1 MLAVNIQPSCGGA
14 SRVGR
19 RNRRLKSGFTHISTM
34 MAKAKGAQMGSRRT
48 NAAMAIVLV
57 NNMASGSAC
66 ICIHGIVLR
75 LAVGSQW
82 LAEGV
87 GGLQEL
93 SKVYIVICLFISPI
107 VLLHQSADLLL
118 ADSVV

>member
-1 MLAVNIQPSCGGA
+1 MLAVNIQPTCGGA

-75 LAVGSQW
+75 LAVGSQC

-87 GGLQEL
+87 GGFRNYQKFILL
-93 SKVYIVICLFISPI
+93 FVYL
-107 VLLHQSADLLL
+107 
-118 ADSVV
+118 